1 MLDIGC
7 KLNIRPATIDDA
19 ALILDLIR
27 GLAIYEKEPDA
38 VKATEND
45 IRRDGFGPDAKFQ
58 CVIAEWQGQPAGFAL
73 FFYHYS
79 TWLGSAGIYLE
90 DLFVKPEL
98 RGKGIGKALL
108 RYLAKRTID
117 EGCYGLRWQ
126 VLDWNQPAIDFYKSF
141 GCDVRKE
148 WIDVRLIGENLQ
160 KLAQATQ

>member
-27 GLAIYEKEPDA
+27 GLALYEKEPDA
-38 VKATEND
+38 VKATEDD
-45 IRRDGFGPDAKFQ
+45 IRRDGFGPQAKFQ
-58 CVIAEWQGQPAGFAL
+58 CVIAEWQGRPAGFAL

-79 TWLGSAGIYLE
+79 TWLGRAGIFLE
-90 DLFVKPEL
+90 DLFVLPEL
-98 RGKGIGKALL
+98 RGNGIGKALL
-108 RYLAKRTID
+108 RYLAERAVQ

-141 GCDVRKE
+141 GSDVRKE
-148 WIDVRLIGENLQ
+148 WIDVRLTGESLK
-160 KLAQATQ
+160 KLAQST